1 MADVKKVV
9 ELEIDVDTGEV
20 KKLGREVKT
29 VGKSLKSAKK
39 GTMGL
44 ASGFKKVG
52 TALKATGIG
61 LLIAALAKLAML
73 FGENQQ
79 VMDKFDTATTGLGI
93 AFNDFFSFISDNIG
107 TVIDFFKDLFEN
119 PQENLKKFGDLIK
132 ENLMERFNSLLEV
145 FGYLGTA
152 IKKLFEGDWQGAM
165 DAAGAA
171 GKEMVDVYT
180 GVDGSFNKI
189 VDTVSDT
196 VDAIK
201 DYTTSTWEQAEAIV
215 EVRKQMQFSEVESRK
230 LQLAYQLQA
239 EGLRQIRD
247 DETKSFEERIVANKE
262 LGKVLEES
270 AEAEKAEI
278 QRRIDAAANENALLG
293 ETQERLLAIE
303 TLKVEQLDIDERIAG
318 FRSEQ
323 LMNENSLLRE
333 QAQIRE
339 DAEAEALAKAEAL
352 AEEEIA
358 LAAKASAA
366 AKAAADEEIAF
377 AQKVKEAKIDLAK
390 KSINT
395 IITLNELF
403 VAKTEAG
410 AKLQFRITKA
420 LRLSEAVIT
429 GVNATINAFNS
440 ATANVPATALSL
452 GAYPFIQ
459 AAAAGVFAA
468 GNIATIAAT
477 QFNGGGGGGGMATA
491 SRSAPSTTSAI
502 PSFDTIGSSGTNQL
516 SEAIAGQNNQPM
528 RAYVV
533 ANDVNSA
540 QSLERNRQSNAT
552 FP

>member
-339 DAEAEALAKAEAL
+339 DAAAKAAAEAEALAE
-352 AEEEIA
+352 
-358 LAAKASAA
+358 
-366 AKAAADEEIAF
+366 EEIAF